1 MNLEPVDL
9 SEKAIVEVKN
19 IMQTKGIPEDYGL
32 RIGIKGGGCGA
43 MGFMLGFDKQND
55 EDIAYSKSDIPIYVD
70 KKQVM
75 YLLGVEVDFYD
86 ESDERGFVFNKP
98 ETIL

>member
-43 MGFMLGFDKQND
+43 MGFMLGFDKQNE
-55 EDIAYSKSDIPIYVD
+55 EDIAYSKNDIPIYVD

-98 ETIL
+98 EN

>member
-43 MGFMLGFDKQND
+43 IGFILGFDRQND
-55 EDIAYSKSDIPIYVD
+55 EDIAYLKRDIPI
-70 KKQVM
+70 
-75 YLLGVEVDFYD
+75 
-86 ESDERGFVFNKP
+86 
-98 ETIL
+98 

>member
-9 SEKAIVEVKN
+9 SDKAIEEVKN

-43 MGFMLGFDKQND
+43 IGFMLGFDKQNN

-98 ETIL
+98 GD

>member
-1 MNLEPVDL
+1 MNLEPVEL
-9 SEKAIVEVKN
+9 SERAIAEVKN
-19 IMQTKGIPEDYGL
+19 IMQNKGIPEDYGL

-43 MGFMLGFDKQND
+43 MGFMLGFDMQND
-55 EDIAYSKSDIPIYVD
+55 EDIAYSKSDIPIYVN

-98 ETIL
+98 EN

>member
-1 MNLEPVDL
+1 MNLEPVEL
-9 SEKAIVEVKN
+9 SDKAVEEVKS

-43 MGFMLGFDKQND
+43 MGFMLGFDQKKE
-55 EDIAYSKSDIPIYVD
+55 EDIVYSKSDIPIYVD
-70 KKQVM
+70 KKHIM

-98 ETIL
+98 EN